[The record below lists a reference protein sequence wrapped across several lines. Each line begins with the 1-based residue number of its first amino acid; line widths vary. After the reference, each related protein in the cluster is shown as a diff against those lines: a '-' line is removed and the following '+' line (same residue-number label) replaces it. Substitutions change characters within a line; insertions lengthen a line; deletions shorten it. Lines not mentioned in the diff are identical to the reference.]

1 MIRAFTNETFYELQN
16 NDYFGQVDAS
26 GNCSN
31 NDGDEKGGNNNCDEK
46 GGNNNCDDVED
57 EFIRYQLGEKTVK
70 QNCNS
75 VKIISAMSL
84 LLWCLA
90 KESSSVI

>member
-1 MIRAFTNETFYELQN
+1 MKHFMNCKITIIS
-16 NDYFGQVDAS
+16 VS

-31 NDGDEKGGNNNCDEK
+31 NDGDEKGDND
-46 GGNNNCDDVED
+46 NCDDVED